1 MDFIEF
7 VKAVRTL
14 LFNCPKEEDAAKLRE
29 KIRKAI
35 DYWENN
41 NMLDKS

>member
-14 LFNCPKEEDAAKLRE
+14 VFNCPKEEDAAKLKE

-35 DYWENN
+35 DYWEKND
-41 NMLDKS
+41 MLEKS

>member
-41 NMLDKS
+41 NMLYKS

>member
-14 LFNCPKEEDAAKLRE
+14 VFNCPKEEDAAKLRT
-29 KIRKAI
+29 KISKAI
-35 DYWENN
+35 EFWEQN
-41 NMLDKS
+41 NMLEKS

>member
-41 NMLDKS
+41 NMLEK